1 MNIRLI
7 GLGLIVAVALNA
19 CGSSGNANES
29 LKDEI
34 IAIHDEVMPEMGK
47 LQSLQKE
54 FLEQA
59 EQLEQEDSLSHEE
72 DIAQLR
78 NMAAELEEAYDGMF
92 VWMRQ
97 FDTEY
102 GDMTEEEIAAYLQG
116 QKEMVEKVNVDIKNA
131 LEKAEEHQP

>member
-1 MNIRLI
+1 M
-7 GLGLIVAVALNA
+7 GLSLIVMVVLNA
-19 CGSSGNANES
+19 CSSSGNANEN

-47 LQSLQKE
+47 LQALQKD

-59 EQLEQEDSLSHEE
+59 EQLGQEDSLSNKV
-72 DIAQLR
+72 DITQLR
-78 NMAAELEEAYDGMF
+78 NLAAELEDAYDGMF

-102 GDMTEEEIAAYLQG
+102 DDMTDEEIAAYLQG
-116 QKEMVEKVNVDIKNA
+116 QKEMVEKVNTDIKSA
-131 LEKAEEHQP
+131 LAKAEEHQP